1 MSKDTTEYDTG
12 PSRMVTLERRQGGVA
27 ILTLNRPPLN
37 LFNREMTQM
46 FDQALTE
53 IKDDSSVRSL
63 VVTGA
68 SDGVF
73 GAGSDIKEFPE
84 YIESGTVIEGK
95 LRYENE
101 VFNRLEDLPQP
112 TIAAMKG
119 VALGGGFELALC
131 CDFRIGEADMKI
143 GLPEVKLGVY
153 PGAGLI
159 RLPRLI
165 GESRA
170 KEMLFLGDFIPAEQ
184 ALNWGLLNRLAPK
197 DKVFDTAVELATEL
211 ANRPAKAVQIMKK
224 GIRDFEGKSRDEV
237 LEASLAMSDAV
248 FATEDAKEGVDAFF
262 NKRAPEYKHC

>member
-1 MSKDTTEYDTG
+1 M
-12 PSRMVTLERRQGGVA
+12 A

-37 LFNREMTQM
+37 LFNREMTEM
-46 FDQALTE
+46 FDQTLRE
-53 IKDDSSVRSL
+53 IKDDSSIRSL

-68 SDGVF
+68 LGGAF

-84 YIESGTVIEGK
+84 YIETGTVIERK

-101 VFNRLEDLPQP
+101 VFNRLDDLPQP
-112 TIAAMKG
+112 TIAAMQG

-131 CDFRIGEADMKI
+131 CDFRIGEMDMKI
-143 GLPEVKLGVY
+143 GLPEIKLGVY

-184 ALNWGLLNRLAPK
+184 ALSWGLLNRLVPK
-197 DKVFDTAVELATEL
+197 EKVFDTAVEFANAL
-211 ANRPAKAVQIMKK
+211 ANRPAKSVQIMKR

-237 LEASLAMSDAV
+237 LEASLAMSDEV

-262 NKRAPEYKHC
+262 NKRAPEYKHR